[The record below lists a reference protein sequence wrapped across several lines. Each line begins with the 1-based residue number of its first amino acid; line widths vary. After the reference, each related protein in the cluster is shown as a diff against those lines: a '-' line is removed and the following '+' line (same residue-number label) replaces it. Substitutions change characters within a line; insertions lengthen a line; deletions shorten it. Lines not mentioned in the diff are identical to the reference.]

1 MFKSQRLDEMMA
13 ILKRCQYATV
23 SELAA
28 ELYAS
33 EATIRRDITLLEQRG
48 LVNRSDG
55 GVALADGNNRF
66 VDLETR
72 TEKNQKE
79 KMLIARRAAEQV
91 RNGDAIILDASSSV
105 LNMLPYLKQE
115 RLTIITNSMLVAE
128 KMAHTGARIFL
139 TGGLLLESSRAFGGS
154 VAEKMLRGFHADK
167 LFFSATGVSESGEI
181 SDYSELEAQLRR
193 VMIASSAIRYFLC
206 DSSKYGKRYL
216 FNIANVKEIDHVISD
231 QPLAFVPQE

>member
-13 ILKRCQYATV
+13 ILKRCPYATV

-48 LVNRSDG
+48 LVNRSYG